1 MLIKDMINDY
11 INWTGT
17 RRELISLIN
26 LFEKQNP
33 KLYKMFSKQIGEYS
47 PVNDR
52 RIQQFI
58 DEGIIPKPVFE
69 NKKFIYDFKHLVRYL
84 SGVILRNKGYP
95 MKIIRENLDVNEFK
109 FLKNELIQG
118 NTDDKFLQ
126 KQKLEN
132 INLSERLKK
141 LGRNEGRVLDV
152 SQKKFAVTPWFSVM
166 VNENKL
172 RNLNEKDIDTLLEA
186 LSNSLKK
193 NLKRK

>member
-1 MLIKDMINDY
+1 MDNLWAPWRMQYVRAPKKDAGETFLKKLEDGNDEENLVLFRGRHSFVCMNLYPYNNGHIMILPNN
-11 INWTGT
+11 IVEKPE
-17 RRELISLIN
+17 ELDDATQFEIMKIASL
-26 LFEKQNP
+26 
-33 KLYKMFSKQIGEYS
+33 S
-47 PVNDR
+47 
-52 RIQQFI
+52 
-58 DEGIIPKPVFE
+58 
-69 NKKFIYDFKHLVRYL
+69 
-84 SGVILRNKGYP
+84 

-109 FLKNELIQG
+109 FLKDELIQG

>member
-1 MLIKDMINDY
+1 MLIKDMIDDY

-33 KLYKMFSKQIGEYS
+33 KLYKMFSKQIGKYS

-58 DEGIIPKPVFE
+58 DEGIIPKPVFQ

-109 FLKNELIQG
+109 FLKDELIEG

-172 RNLNEKDIDTLLEA
+172 RNLNEKDVDTLLEA

>member
-1 MLIKDMINDY
+1 MLIKDMIDDY

-26 LFEKQNP
+26 LFEKQNS
-33 KLYKMFSKQIGEYS
+33 KLYKMFSKQIGKYS

-58 DEGIIPKPVFE
+58 DEGIIPKPVFQ

-109 FLKNELIQG
+109 FLKDELIQG

-172 RNLNEKDIDTLLEA
+172 RNLNEKDVDTLLEA

>member
-1 MLIKDMINDY
+1 MLIKDMIDDY

-33 KLYKMFSKQIGEYS
+33 NLYKMFSKQIGKYS

-58 DEGIIPKPVFE
+58 DEGIIPKPVFQ

-109 FLKNELIQG
+109 FLKDELIQG

-172 RNLNEKDIDTLLEA
+172 RNLNEKDVDTLLEA